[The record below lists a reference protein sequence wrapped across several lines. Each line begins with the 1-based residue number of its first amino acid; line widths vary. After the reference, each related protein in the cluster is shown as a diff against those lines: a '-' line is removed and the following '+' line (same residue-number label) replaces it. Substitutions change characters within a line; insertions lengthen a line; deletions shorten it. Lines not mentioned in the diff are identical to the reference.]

1 MRKITLLAFLFI
13 LLSTLSFCQRSQK
26 VGLVL
31 SGGGARGLAHVG
43 AIKALEDNNIPI
55 DYISG
60 TSVGAIVGALYA
72 SGYTVEQ
79 MMHLFLS
86 EDFQRWLSGKVDNTA
101 SLFYKAEDN
110 SPSLISFSFDT
121 KNKFRFQ
128 LPTSIINPIQMD
140 YAFMEIFAGASAV
153 SNNNFDSLLV
163 PFLCITSDI
172 TDNKASIRRNGNLGQ
187 AVRASMTFPL
197 VFAPITLDGKIMFD
211 GGMYNNFP
219 AQEMHDIYNPDIII
233 GVKISANYPPPI
245 EGDVVSYLQNIFSK
259 ETDYDVICANGVLIE
274 PDLSSFGILEFDKM
288 QETYKIGYK
297 SALEKISKIRD
308 FLVDSINQEDIA
320 LKRKNFNDRKPPLKI
335 KNAIIEGVPPIQK
348 SYFENALMFNL
359 DDSIFAERLKQ
370 NYFALCFDN
379 NIKTINPY
387 IYYNNFSNSYVL
399 NVNLKTQE
407 NLKAEIGGCLSS
419 NPISHLFLGAEY
431 NILKRSSWLFKSN
444 VYLGRYY
451 TSFMAGIKVNHP
463 TRLPFYT
470 KIEFNANKWS
480 YYNLKTNF
488 FDFSPLNYIIQREN
502 NIQFF
507 TGIPLGVKDKLELNI
522 GYGLVKDDYFNI
534 KYTTVY
540 DTADRTTFSHL
551 ATGLTRTFST
561 LNSLQNPTSGI
572 YSKMQVQYINGMESF
587 SPGNTSSIS
596 NSKEKKHSWFQF
608 AFRHKVFFDISKR
621 YTLGW
626 NADIFYSF
634 QNLFSNYNSSLL
646 NAGIY
651 SPTLE
656 TFTQFMH
663 EYRANQ
669 YLATGIE
676 NIFKFNFYRIDASIR
691 LNANIYAPISQIITI
706 ENNLPTYSK
715 GFFGKVYF
723 IFTSALV
730 VETPLGPLSVTGGYH
745 QRDDVKYNN
754 PFTISVNYGYIMF
767 NKKNIDR

>member
-1 MRKITLLAFLFI
+1 MRKISLLAFLFI
-13 LLSTLSFCQRSQK
+13 LLSTASFGQRVQK

-79 MMHLFLS
+79 MMNLFLS
-86 EDFQRWLSGKVDNTA
+86 EDFQLWLSGRVDKSA
-101 SLFYKAEDN
+101 AFFYKEKDD

-128 LPTSIINPIQMD
+128 LPSSVVNPIQMD
-140 YAFMEIFAGASAV
+140 YAFMELFAGASAV
-153 SNNNFDSLLV
+153 SNNNFDSLFV

-172 TDNKASIRRNGNLGQ
+172 TDNRASIRRKGNLGQ

-197 VFAPITLDGKIMFD
+197 FFAPITIDGKIMFD

-219 AQEMHDIYNPDIII
+219 AKEMHDIYNPDIII
-233 GVKISANYPPPI
+233 GVKIAANYPPPN
-245 EGDVVSYLQNIFSK
+245 EGDVVSYIQNIFSK
-259 ETDYDVICANGVLIE
+259 ETDYDVVCGNGVLIE
-274 PDLSSFGILEFDKM
+274 PDLSDFGILQFDRM

-308 FLVDSINQEDIA
+308 FLVDSISQDEISC
-320 LKRKNFNDRKPPLKI
+320 KRKVFNDRKPPLEI
-335 KNAIIEGVPPIQK
+335 KNAIIEGVDLSQK
-348 SYFENALMFNL
+348 KYFENALMINAS
-359 DDSIFAERLKQ
+359 DSVFSERLKQ

-399 NVNLKTQE
+399 NVNVKTQE
-407 NLKAEIGGCLSS
+407 NLRTEIGGCLSS
-419 NPISHLFLGAEY
+419 NPISHLYIGAEY
-431 NILKRSSWLFKSN
+431 NMLKGSAWLFKSN

-451 TSFMAGIKVNHP
+451 TSFMAGVKIVHP

-470 KIEFNANKWS
+470 RIEFNANKWS

-488 FDFSPLNYIIQREN
+488 FDFSPLNYIVQREN
-502 NIQFF
+502 NIQII
-507 TGIPLGVKDKLELNI
+507 TGIPLGLKDKLEFNI

-534 KYTTVY
+534 KYSTIY
-540 DTADRTTFSHL
+540 DTSDRTTFSHL

-561 LNSLQNPTSGI
+561 LNKSQSPTSGV
-572 YSKMQVQYINGMESF
+572 YSKMQIQLINGVEEF
-587 SPGNTSSIS
+587 SPGNTFSSS
-596 NSKEKKHSWFQF
+596 VSKTKNHSWLQF
-608 AFRHKVFFDISKR
+608 ALRNKVYIDVHKYMTI
-621 YTLGW
+621 GW

-634 QNLFSNYNSSLL
+634 QNLFSNNNSSLL
-646 NAGIY
+646 NAGVY

-656 TFTQFMH
+656 TFTQFMP

-669 YLATGIE
+669 YLAAGIE
-676 NIFKFNFYRIDASIR
+676 NIFKFNFYRIDASFK
-691 LNANIYAPISQIITI
+691 LNANIYAPVSQIITI
-706 ENNLPTYSK
+706 ENNLPSYHK
-715 GFFGKVYF
+715 DFFGKVYL
-723 IFTSALV
+723 IFSSALV
-730 VETPLGPLSVTGGYH
+730 FETLLGPLSITAGYH
-745 QRDDVKYNN
+745 QRDDSKTNN